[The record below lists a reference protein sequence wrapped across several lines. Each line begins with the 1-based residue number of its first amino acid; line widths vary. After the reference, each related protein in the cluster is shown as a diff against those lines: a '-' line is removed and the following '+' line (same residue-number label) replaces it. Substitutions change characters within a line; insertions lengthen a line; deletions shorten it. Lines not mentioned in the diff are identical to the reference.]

1 MQQTTVSLVFLDS
14 YGCGPA
20 PRIHLGTEHPGLR
33 SIPFAVDSVKQEF
46 GRGNE
51 LLDFAM
57 RLESASARPRSSE
70 TLVFETRG
78 KRIVLHKLGRIRSI
92 WLMVEEENCLGQ
104 GEDEPSP
111 AMRLMPE
118 HADTNI

>member
-1 MQQTTVSLVFLDS
+1 MADASGFPRRWNTRERLLAEASLTNRMQQTTVSLVFLDS

-46 GRGNE
+46 GRGDR

-57 RLESASARPRSSE
+57 VLE
-70 TLVFETRG
+70 
-78 KRIVLHKLGRIRSI
+78 
-92 WLMVEEENCLGQ
+92 
-104 GEDEPSP
+104 
-111 AMRLMPE
+111 
-118 HADTNI
+118 